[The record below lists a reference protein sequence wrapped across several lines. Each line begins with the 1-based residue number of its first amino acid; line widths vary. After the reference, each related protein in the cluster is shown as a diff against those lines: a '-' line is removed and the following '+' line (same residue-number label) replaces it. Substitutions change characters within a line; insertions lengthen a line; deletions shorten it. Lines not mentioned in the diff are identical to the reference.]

1 MADKQN
7 DQLESRIN
15 EIDRIREIITGPVV
29 SQSSRQYKELKDA
42 LDQLRSDFTKQIGEL
57 GAQSEA
63 SGQYFHAQLQAQ
75 SAASQARLEEV
86 DKSLREELQKLAAQ
100 LGDSKVDR
108 TSLGDQLIRMGE
120 QLRASKNK

>member
-7 DQLESRIN
+7 DQVEARIN

-42 LDQLRSDFTKQIGEL
+42 LDQLRSDFTKQIAEL
-57 GAQSEA
+57 GTQTEV

-75 SAASQARLEEV
+75 SAAVQARMEEM

-108 TSLGDQLIRMGE
+108 ASLGDQLIRMGE
-120 QLRASKNK
+120 QLRTNRAK

>member
-7 DQLESRIN
+7 DQQEARIN
-15 EIDRIREIITGPVV
+15 EIDRIRDIITGPVV

-42 LDQLRSDFTKQIGEL
+42 LDQLREDFAKQLTEAR
-57 GAQSEA
+57 AQTEA

-75 SAASQARLEEV
+75 AASSQARMDEM
-86 DKSLREELQKLAAQ
+86 DKSLRGELQKLAEQ

-108 TSLGDQLIRMGE
+108 ASLGDQLIRMGE
-120 QLRASKNK
+120 QLRAKKTK